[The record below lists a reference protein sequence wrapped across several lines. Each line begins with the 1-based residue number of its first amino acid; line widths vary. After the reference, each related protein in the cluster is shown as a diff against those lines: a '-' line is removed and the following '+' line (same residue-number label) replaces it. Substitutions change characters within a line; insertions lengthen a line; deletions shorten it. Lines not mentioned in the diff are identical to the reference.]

1 MQFFPFTAET
11 ILTEKSSDHEH
22 ETARPMGPV
31 EERLMA
37 AAFYR
42 LGLAC
47 HRDSVDAKLS
57 LMNGAGQSFLTR
69 QRQPA
74 GRKAVAYKPK

>member
-1 MQFFPFTAET
+1 MNVSTAET
-11 ILTEKSSDHEH
+11 ILTEKSTEHEH
-22 ETARPMGPV
+22 ETVRPMEPV
-31 EERLMA
+31 EERLMVT
-37 AAFYR
+37 AFYR

-74 GRKAVAYKPK
+74 GRKSVAYKPK